1 MDKMNRIG
9 QKFRKLRREKKK
21 AFIAFITCGD
31 PNLATTERLALEF
44 ARLDVDILE
53 LGVPFSDPLADGP
66 TIQAASARALKNKV
80 NLASVFRLV
89 KKLRRKI
96 ELPIALLTYY
106 NIIYRFGIKDFVSRA
121 KSCGVD
127 GVIIPDLP
135 VEEAG
140 DLIKAG
146 KKDKFATIFLLAPTS
161 DRQRIKKISSNSSG
175 FIYYVSLTGITG
187 TRKHLPNEL
196 IQQVRR
202 IKRITSKPVC
212 VGFGVSSPQQARKI
226 ARVADGIIIGSAII
240 KVIEKNLGREEL
252 VPKVTKF
259 VSRLRQA
266 I

>member
-1 MDKMNRIG
+1 MNRIDK
-9 QKFRKLRREKKK
+9 KFKVLRREKKK
-21 AFIAFITCGD
+21 AFIAFITAGD

-44 ARLDVDILE
+44 ARLGVDILE

-66 TIQAASARALKNKV
+66 TIQAASQRALKNRI
-80 NLASVFRLV
+80 NLASVFGLV
-89 KKLRRKI
+89 KKLRRRTQ
-96 ELPIALLTYY
+96 LPIVLLTYC
-106 NIIYRFGIKDFVSRA
+106 NIVYRFGIKDFVREA

-135 VEEAG
+135 VEEAR

-161 DRQRIKKISSNSSG
+161 DRQRIRQVSSNSSG

-187 TRKHLPNEL
+187 ARRRLPKEL

-202 IKRITSKPVC
+202 IKRVTNKPVC
-212 VGFGVSSPQQARKI
+212 VGFGVSTPQQAREI
-226 ARVADGIIIGSAII
+226 ARVADGIIVGSAII
-240 KVIEKNLGREEL
+240 KVIEKNLGRKKL
-252 VPKVTKF
+252 VPKVAKF
-259 VSRLRQA
+259 VNRLKQA